1 MSFAIIGNEKE
12 REISK
17 KKKKRRINLRR
28 IQVWLEGSIRVV
40 VVQSDYW
47 IAQQS
52 DADREI
58 LSLLGMNES
67 AA

>member
-1 MSFAIIGNEKE
+1 MGKEKE
-12 REISK
+12 RENIK
-17 KKKKRRINLRR
+17 EENKKKKRRINLRR

>member
-1 MSFAIIGNEKE
+1 MGKEKE
-12 REISK
+12 RENIK
-17 KKKKRRINLRR
+17 EENKKKKRRINLRR

-47 IAQQS
+47 IVQQS

>member
-1 MSFAIIGNEKE
+1 MGKEKE
-12 REISK
+12 RENIK
-17 KKKKRRINLRR
+17 EENKKKKRRINLRR
-28 IQVWLEGSIRVV
+28 IQVWLKGSIRVV